1 MYNDERKPNH
11 LTAQETARKMNKS
24 WISNSLQESGVFEES
39 LDDVLTQSTQTEI
52 EDFPCLDKTNAEL
65 CAEIEKLN
73 KFREKVEECSAVK
86 NEKKGPINKFGVVNV
101 MTNES
106 CDKQRLEYY
115 KDRLSLLENKILVY
129 ESTGDQQIRR
139 LADRLQREI
148 QLESVVK
155 QLNERVEKMVH
166 ENQQLEEER
175 CELEEVEND
184 TRLRLQRMEMELEM
198 MSQRIVELDISKTS
212 YQAKYHDAKENIE
225 CLEDCLH
232 KCEEKIFILEES
244 EIELKNRIDQL
255 NGILPLVVLYQAWKI
270 QQETNNLQL
279 HDFPVDYEIARSS
292 VIEEPIPAV
301 RDTVEHY
308 PETELNSTQLQLRI
322 NDLLKR
328 ENDLTQ
334 KIAELNRA
342 YNETLE
348 NADNLWAQME
358 KEYKDKIA
366 KCEAI
371 ESNLRSKIAQL
382 EERLKNDSDFAHE
395 RICSLEDTEKDL
407 EYRITKLTK
416 DNKELQ
422 VKHTTLQ
429 EEYNRFKEDYAKMQ
443 SYLKGPAADNLE
455 KEKKKLRT
463 LEEELKLSSKMILE
477 LEEAHKMEINMIKN
491 TLIKS
496 RKELKHS
503 EVTNSELKEEV
514 ETLEDRIKELEHLR
528 KFDEEKMKIISDEL
542 QNKQSQLQQLQQ
554 TQRNSN
560 LNLAQELER
569 TSRGLYSLPSIDL
582 YDCVEVGAII
592 FSKIK
597 VFSNFSFAGQTTERI
612 EKFS

>member
-1 MYNDERKPNH
+1 
-11 LTAQETARKMNKS
+11 MNKS

-255 NGILPLVVLYQAWKI
+255 NGILPLVVLYQAWKV
-270 QQETNNLQL
+270 QQESNNLQL

-301 RDTVEHY
+301 RDAVEHY

-582 YDCVEVGAII
+582 YDCVEVGSI
-592 FSKIK
+592 FY
-597 VFSNFSFAGQTTERI
+597 F
-612 EKFS
+612 